1 MVDFNANSMVDFC
14 RQHLMK
20 VLTSYKNPV
29 NPSAIDLMLINAHR
43 SFQNPCVAD
52 IELSYF
58 QKILVTV
65 IKTYFE
71 K

>member
-1 MVDFNANSMVDFC
+1 MVDCNATSMVDFC
-14 RQHLMK
+14 QQHLMK

-29 NPSAIDLMLINAHR
+29 NPSTIDLMLINAHR
-43 SFQNPCVAD
+43 SLQNPCVVD
-52 IELSYF
+52 IELSDF
-58 QKILVTV
+58 QKIIVTV